1 MSIAQV
7 FSREWKRLPPQPGTG
22 KGALAGNVL
31 ALLFVAAIVP
41 LLINRM
47 LLDAF
52 VLIPF
57 AMLSIFFIAVLI
69 PGSFAAAGG
78 RSDVAELAGYGVSVK
93 SVILGKA
100 GAIVLYS
107 WFGGMLQLAVSL
119 GALNLL
125 SGGGGM
131 LLPSAAALIDAALVT
146 LAGGILVAVVG
157 VLLATESRSVGDAK
171 SATKSAFIL
180 LLFGMVDVY
189 FVLPKAWKAQMVEP
203 GSGALQI
210 ACGILAAVF
219 VLAALL
225 ILPFAAAKL
234 EVQDKSEYATP
245 LTCPQR

>member
-22 KGALAGNVL
+22 KAALAGNVL

-57 AMLSIFFIAVLI
+57 AMLSIFFIAALI

-78 RSDVAELAGYGVSVK
+78 RSDLAELAADGVSPK
-93 SVILGKA
+93 SAILGKA

-107 WFGGMLQLAVSL
+107 WIGGMLQLAVSF
-119 GALNLL
+119 GVLNLL
-125 SGGGGM
+125 LGGGGVQ
-131 LLPSAAALIDAALVT
+131 LPSAGALIDAALVT
-146 LAGGILVAVVG
+146 LAGGILVAAAG
-157 VLLATESRSVGDAK
+157 VLLAAESSSVSDAK
-171 SATKSAFIL
+171 SATKAAFIL
-180 LLFGMVDVY
+180 LLFGVADIA

-225 ILPFAAAKL
+225 ILPSAAAKL
-234 EVQDKSEYATP
+234 QARAQSVYVP
-245 LTCPQR
+245 V